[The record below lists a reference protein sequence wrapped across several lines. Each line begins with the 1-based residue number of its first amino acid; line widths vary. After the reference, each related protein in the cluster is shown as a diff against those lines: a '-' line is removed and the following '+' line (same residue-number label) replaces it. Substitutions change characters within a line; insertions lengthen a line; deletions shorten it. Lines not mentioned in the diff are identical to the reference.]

1 MLGRVGVGKLSMR
14 ASGVGMELEDT
25 ILVGRAW
32 CTPEYC
38 NRVVSVE
45 GSNYV

>member
-32 CTPEYC
+32 WAPEHC

-45 GSNYV
+45 GINYV